1 MFQDL
6 RPALILVL
14 APLLWAGNFVAAR
27 AVHALSDPVWLNAA
41 RWSLAALCLAPV
53 LWRDRVAVRAALRRD
68 LARLCGLAL
77 LGVIGTNTVLYAGLE
92 HASAKQA
99 GVIYAVSPLMIL
111 GLSWAL
117 GRAGLCRGTVLGSGL
132 AFGGAVLVVTG
143 GDLAGLTLGAGRG
156 ALLVL
161 ASAGIWAGYTVA
173 LQAWRIPLSP
183 LSLLGVQAV
192 LGALAVL
199 PFLLSPASM
208 PAGAAGP
215 VMGAV
220 LYLGL
225 GASILAFW
233 IWARAIERLG
243 AARAGIFLQ
252 LIPVFGAV
260 LAVVLLDERPTQ
272 WQVAGM
278 VCAVAGVALAA
289 QPGLGSARDP
299 CQKAGAKEGSPHAP
313 RDHHPQD
320 R

>member
-14 APLLWAGNFVAAR
+14 ASLLWAGNFVAAR

-53 LWRDRVAVRAALRRD
+53 LWRDRVAVHAALRRD

-117 GRAGLCRGTVLGSGL
+117 GRAGLCGGTVLGSGL
-132 AFGGAVLVVTG
+132 AFGGAVL
-143 GDLAGLTLGAGRG
+143 
-156 ALLVL
+156 
-161 ASAGIWAGYTVA
+161 
-173 LQAWRIPLSP
+173 
-183 LSLLGVQAV
+183 
-192 LGALAVL
+192 
-199 PFLLSPASM
+199 
-208 PAGAAGP
+208 
-215 VMGAV
+215 
-220 LYLGL
+220 
-225 GASILAFW
+225 
-233 IWARAIERLG
+233 
-243 AARAGIFLQ
+243 
-252 LIPVFGAV
+252 
-260 LAVVLLDERPTQ
+260 AVVVLDERPTQ

-278 VCAVAGVALAA
+278 VCALAGVALAA

>member
-27 AVHALSDPVWLNAA
+27 GVHALSDPVWLNAA

-92 HASAKQA
+92 HASAMQA

-117 GRAGLCRGTVLGSGL
+117 GRAGLCGGTVLGSGL

-143 GDLAGLTLGAGRG
+143 GDLAGLTLEAGRG

-173 LQAWRIPLSP
+173 LQVWRIPLSP

-192 LGALAVL
+192 LGALAML
-199 PFLLSPASM
+199 PFLLSLASM

-233 IWARAIERLG
+233 IWARA
-243 AARAGIFLQ
+243 GIFLQ

-260 LAVVLLDERPTQ
+260 LAVVFLDERPSL

-278 VCAVAGVALAA
+278 VCALAGVALAA